1 MEGGGRR
8 LAGDPDRSFDA
19 DAGGEAEELKKHI
32 TTTVERAG
40 KGVRSDPKWRYHHC
54 SRIRLNTK
62 DIEDTFYNAY

>member
-1 MEGGGRR
+1 M
-8 LAGDPDRSFDA
+8 LTQ
-19 DAGGEAEELKKHI
+19 GGEAEELKKHI